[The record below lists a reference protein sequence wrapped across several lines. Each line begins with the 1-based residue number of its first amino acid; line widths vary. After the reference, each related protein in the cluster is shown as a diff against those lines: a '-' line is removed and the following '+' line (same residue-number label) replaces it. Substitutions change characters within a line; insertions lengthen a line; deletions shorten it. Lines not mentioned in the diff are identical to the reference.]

1 MSRWADLQTGTRFCL
16 ALPGFLRHPVS
27 PEEARLALE
36 ARLANRARDFVALVE
51 RTVFAERRTPYQVLL
66 RHVGC
71 EAGDLRALVGR
82 EGVEGALHALYRA
95 GVYLTVEEFKGRE
108 PVRRGSLAFR
118 VDPRDLRNPGSNVHL
133 PSRTSGSRGLGSPV
147 PFDLAAVRDWAV
159 NKSLAYAAR
168 GGATWRHA
176 RWSVPGG
183 ATIVQLLLY
192 AAFGATPVR
201 WFSQVDPG
209 AAGLDAAYLWSARAL
224 RWGSRLAGVR
234 LPRPEHVPLDAP
246 EPVAAWMA
254 GLLRVGHT
262 PHLATYASSA
272 VRVCQAARRAGLD
285 LAGAQF
291 SVGGE
296 PVTVARLAAIRAV
309 GAEAAPR
316 YGSIE
321 AGLIADGCLTPATAD
336 DLHLYHDLSAFVQ
349 PGPEAA
355 RPGAPEDAV
364 LVSSLRPSAPLVL
377 LNVSLGDRATLAER
391 ACGCPLERLGWTTH
405 LQDVRSYEKLT
416 AGGMTFLDTD
426 VARAL
431 EEVLPAR
438 FGGGPTHYQLVEDD
452 APDGMP
458 RLRLLVD
465 PVVAPA
471 DEVAI
476 REAFLDA
483 IGGGGGPQAVM
494 GRAWRDGA
502 WIRVERRSPL
512 TTAAGK
518 ILHVQARERR
528 GAVRATS

>member
-1 MSRWADLQTGTRFCL
+1 
-16 ALPGFLRHPVS
+16 
-27 PEEARLALE
+27 
-36 ARLANRARDFVALVE
+36 
-51 RTVFAERRTPYQVLL
+51 
-66 RHVGC
+66 
-71 EAGDLRALVGR
+71 
-82 EGVEGALHALYRA
+82 
-95 GVYLTVEEFKGRE
+95 
-108 PVRRGSLAFR
+108 
-118 VDPRDLRNPGSNVHL
+118 
-133 PSRTSGSRGLGSPV
+133 
-147 PFDLAAVRDWAV
+147 VRDWAI

-168 GGATWRHA
+168 GGTAWRHA

-209 AAGLDAAYLWSARAL
+209 AAGLDPAYLWSARAL
-224 RWGSRLAGVR
+224 RWGGRLAGVR

-254 GLLRVGHT
+254 GLLRTGRT

-296 PVTVARLAAIRAV
+296 PVTAARLAAIRAV

-321 AGLIADGCLTPATAD
+321 AGLIADGCLAPATAD

-349 PGPEAA
+349 PGPAAA
-355 RPGAPEDAV
+355 RPGAPANAV
-364 LVSSLRPSAPLVL
+364 LVSSLRPGAPLVL
-377 LNVSLGDRATLAER
+377 LNVSLGDRATIVER
-391 ACGCPLERLGWTTH
+391 ACGCALEGLGWTTH
-405 LQDVRSYEKLT
+405 IQDIRSYEKLT
-416 AGGMTFLDTD
+416 AGGMTFLDAD
-426 VARAL
+426 VARVLDEA
-431 EEVLPAR
+431 LPAR
-438 FGGGPTHYQLVEDD
+438 FGGGPTHYQLVEDE
-452 APDGMP
+452 APDGTP

-465 PVVAPA
+465 PVVAPV
-471 DEVAI
+471 DEATVRA
-476 REAFLDA
+476 AFFDA
-483 IGGGGGPQAVM
+483 IGEGTGPQAVM
-494 GRAWRDGA
+494 ARAWRDGG

-518 ILHVQARERR
+518 ILHVQAREP
-528 GAVRATS
+528 GASRPRVSGGGT

>member
-1 MSRWADLQTGTRFCL
+1 MSRWADLETGVRFCL
-16 ALPGFLRHPVS
+16 ALPGFLRRPVRA
-27 PEEARLALE
+27 EEARAVLE
-36 ARLANRARDFVALVE
+36 TRLAGRREDFLALVE
-51 RTVFAERRTPYQVLL
+51 RTVFAERRSPYHRLL
-66 RHVGC
+66 RHAGC
-71 EAGDLRALVGR
+71 EAGDLRTLVAR
-82 EGVEGALHALYRA
+82 DGVEGALHALYRA

-108 PVRRGSLAFR
+108 PVQRGSLTFR
-118 VDPRDLRNPGSNVHL
+118 IDPRDLRNPGATVHL
-133 PSRTSGSRGLGSPV
+133 PSRTSGSRGQGSPV

-168 GGATWRHA
+168 GGTAWRHA

-209 AAGLDAAYLWSARAL
+209 AAGLDAAYRWSARAL
-224 RWGSRLAGVR
+224 RWGGRLAGVR

-246 EPVAAWMA
+246 GPVATWMA
-254 GLLRVGHT
+254 DVLRDGHT

-272 VRVCQAARRAGLD
+272 VKVCQAAQRAGLD

-296 PVTVARLAAIRAV
+296 PVTAARLAAIRAV

-321 AGLIADGCLTPATAD
+321 AGLIADGCLAPSVAD
-336 DLHLYHDLSAFVQ
+336 DLHLYQDLSAFVQ
-349 PGPEAA
+349 PGAAAA
-355 RPGAPEDAV
+355 RPGVPEDAV

-377 LNVSLGDRATLAER
+377 LNVSLGDRATLVER
-391 ACGCPLERLGWTTH
+391 SCGCPLEQLGWTTH
-405 LQDVRSYEKLT
+405 LQDIRSYEKLT
-416 AGGMTFLDTD
+416 AGGMTFLDVD
-426 VARAL
+426 VTRVL

-438 FGGGPTHYQLVEDD
+438 FGGGPTDYQLVEDE
-452 APDGMP
+452 AADGTP

-465 PVVAPA
+465 PAVDSV
-471 DEVAI
+471 DEAAV
-476 REAFLDA
+476 REAFLGA
-483 IGGGGGPQAVM
+483 IGGGTGPQAVM

-502 WIRVERRSPL
+502 WIRVERRPPVA
-512 TTAAGK
+512 TAAGK
-518 ILHVQARERR
+518 ILHVQARGR
-528 GAVRATS
+528 GAQ